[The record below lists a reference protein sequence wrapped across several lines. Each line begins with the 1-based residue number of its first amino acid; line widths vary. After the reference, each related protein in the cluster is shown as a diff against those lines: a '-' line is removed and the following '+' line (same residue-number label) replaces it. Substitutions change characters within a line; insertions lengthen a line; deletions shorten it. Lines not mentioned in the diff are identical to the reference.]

1 MGLGIPKLYET
12 IEESEISCDTCG
24 RLIGFIKWFKDMS
37 TPCPVCSEATPKEVV
52 NTHKMLC
59 VKCRIIT
66 T

>member
-37 TPCPVCSEATPKEVV
+37 NPCPECSKATSKEAV